1 MPVTKISARKA
12 TLKFSS
18 SAITFDTGTALNAET
33 YGTLTLISAKNVTLS
48 KPKSEVEKVDLL
60 GESTVTI
67 GAGNP
72 RTGVFQNQIMDEKS
86 YSNAKLTGT
95 AVLRGDEDFELLA
108 TGSGTAITGG
118 YTRYSYGDS
127 TATTGIRP
135 IVGAVLFDL
144 YNGSERFSGVMS
156 NVYCNIGDIK
166 PTGADGHFE
175 VDFELT
181 CAPEG
186 YSDEFLD

>member
-1 MPVTKISARKA
+1 MAVTKISARKC

-18 SAITFDTGTALNAET
+18 TAVTFDTSTALNAET
-33 YGTLTLISAKNVTLS
+33 YGTLTVVSAKNVTLS

-60 GESTVTI
+60 GETTVTV

-72 RTGVFQNQIMDEKS
+72 RTGVFQNNLMDEKS
-86 YSNAKLTGT
+86 FSNAKLTGT

-108 TGSGTAITGG
+108 TGTGTATTGAL
-118 YTRYSYGDS
+118 TRYSYGDS
-127 TATTGIRP
+127 TATTGARP
-135 IVGAVLFDL
+135 IVGAVMIDL
-144 YNGSERFSGVMS
+144 YNGSERFTAVMS

>member
-1 MPVTKISARKA
+1 MAVTKISARKC

-18 SAITFDTGTALNAET
+18 TAVTFDAGTALNAET
-33 YGTLTLISAKNVTLS
+33 YGTLTVVSAKNVTLS

-60 GESTVTI
+60 GETTVTI

-86 YSNAKLTGT
+86 
-95 AVLRGDEDFELLA
+95 
-108 TGSGTAITGG
+108 
-118 YTRYSYGDS
+118 YSYGDS

-144 YNGSERFSGVMS
+144 YNGSERFS
-156 NVYCNIGDIK
+156 
-166 PTGADGHFE
+166 
-175 VDFELT
+175 
-181 CAPEG
+181 
-186 YSDEFLD
+186 